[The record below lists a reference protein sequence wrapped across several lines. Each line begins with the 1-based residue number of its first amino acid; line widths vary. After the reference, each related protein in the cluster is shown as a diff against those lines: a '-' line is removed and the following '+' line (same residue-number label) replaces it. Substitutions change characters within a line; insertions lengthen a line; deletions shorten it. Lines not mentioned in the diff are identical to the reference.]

1 MTQQSDLLNDLLP
14 IVVNTSPSKQSFTS
28 QTLGMMRA
36 IAQLEPVSPGFLS
49 ILLQLL
55 EVKAAHLNYFRGP
68 IIVGKSEWTNL
79 DVIVKLRPAVMQER
93 FLHILDEV
101 EQGTLTETITPA
113 EIVCAL
119 QPLTLVS
126 PLSRDYADLCIW
138 AFGEV
143 LKRHPTLFGVEAA
156 QSFAVDDYL
165 IEFRRIE
172 SVYKD
177 LSIQIRRK
185 VMKLAPKGERSQQAK
200 ANPTDAVAVNELE
213 TDEMPQ
219 LVQQSLF

>member
-1 MTQQSDLLNDLLP
+1 MTQQSDLLNELFPIAQNTPLP
-14 IVVNTSPSKQSFTS
+14 EQSFTP
-28 QTLGMMRA
+28 QTLCMMRT

-49 ILLQLL
+49 VLLQLL
-55 EVKAAHLNYFRGP
+55 DVKAARLNYFRGP

-79 DVIVKLRPAVMQER
+79 DVIAKLRPAVMQER

-126 PLSRDYADLCIW
+126 PLSSDYADLCVW
-138 AFGEV
+138 AFDQV
-143 LKRHPTLFGVEAA
+143 LNPHPTLFGAEAV
-156 QSFAVDDYL
+156 QSFMADDYP

-172 SVYKD
+172 HVYKE
-177 LSIQIRRK
+177 LSMCTK
-185 VMKLAPKGERSQQAK
+185 
-200 ANPTDAVAVNELE
+200 N
-213 TDEMPQ
+213 
-219 LVQQSLF
+219 